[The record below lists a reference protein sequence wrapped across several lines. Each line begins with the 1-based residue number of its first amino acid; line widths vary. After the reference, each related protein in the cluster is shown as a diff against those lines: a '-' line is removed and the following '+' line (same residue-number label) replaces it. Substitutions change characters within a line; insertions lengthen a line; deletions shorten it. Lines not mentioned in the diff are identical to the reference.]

1 MSGGKHMLKHISVAI
16 LLVLALAMVSVGPRS
31 TAATQTTYDTN
42 TLAGKAASVQAAQ
55 NQGLQ
60 IGLSGFILQEADTS
74 DLATNPTPNDPITP
88 SFVLSS
94 NLDGQTVQAPDVT
107 VNQDTAAA
115 TQNEPVIAVD
125 SSNPNRIVAA
135 SNDYVTRTW
144 SCTIGTTPCS
154 RLGDGYS
161 GTYFSNDGG
170 MTWCCVATDP
180 QHIGTLIPGIEHL
193 VGGQYDAG
201 GDPNLAFDNR
211 GNVYYTGLGFD
222 RLTSPNT
229 VAVNKGT
236 FDSNGNLHWGSPV
249 FIGQTTS
256 PSTFNDKSWTAVD
269 THASSHFQGRVYV
282 SWTRFIFNPTTGAY
296 VQSPIIFA
304 YSTDGGQTFSDPQL
318 IAGNVLYSQ
327 GSHVMVGPDGTV
339 YVLWDGNTRFGPFDS
354 TWMVK
359 STDGGVTFT
368 KPLAISPLV
377 DIFRPVNTAF
387 RVNSF
392 PAGDVAPNGG
402 VYVAWSSEVLNTA
415 NSYGVDLTCTSGATV
430 YASCHAAVYWSKST
444 DNGATWTNPQ
454 LAFPAIDAST
464 RTPIGYPVTQ
474 PGQDGA
480 VLDAPAPQ
488 PVDTFFPA
496 VAISPRGNV
505 YMSAYAADVVSP
517 WQRCAQPATPTA
529 VGRINCLQLDNY
541 IHNARLD
548 YVVTD
553 LTTAVTQT
561 VTTQPINTRYQFG
574 GGFIGD
580 YTDLAVGSDNNFHAI
595 WTDTNNQQSVIWWYG
610 FQFVPTSVH
619 QQDVV
624 TYTASF

>member
-42 TLAGKAASVQAAQ
+42 TLAGKAAAVQAAQ

-60 IGLSGFILQEADTS
+60 INLSNFILEEADTS
-74 DLATNPTPNDPITP
+74 DMVTSPSPDTPITP

-94 NLDGQTVQAPDVT
+94 NLDGSTVQAPDVT
-107 VNQDTAAA
+107 INQDTAAA

-125 SSNPNRIVAA
+125 PNNPNRVVAA

-144 SCTIGTTPCS
+144 SCTVSGTPCS

-170 MTWCCVATDP
+170 KTWCCVATDP
-180 QHIGTLIPGIEHL
+180 QNIGTLIPGIEHL

-201 GDPNLAFDNR
+201 GDPNLAFDNS
-211 GNVYYTGLGFD
+211 GNIFYTGLGFN
-222 RLTSPNT
+222 RLTAPNT

-236 FDSNGNLHWGSPV
+236 FDSSGNLHWGSPV

-256 PSTFNDKSWTAVD
+256 PSTFNDKPWTAVD
-269 THASSHFQGRVYV
+269 THASSPFQGRVYV
-282 SWTRFIFNPTTGAY
+282 SWTRFIFSASTGAY
-296 VQSPIIFA
+296 VQSPIAFA
-304 YSTDGGQTFSDPQL
+304 YSTDGGQTFISSDL
-318 IAGNVLYSQ
+318 ISPNVLYSQ
-327 GSHVMVGPDGTV
+327 GSHIMVGPDGTV
-339 YVLWDGNTRFGPFDS
+339 YVLWDGDTKFGPFDS

-359 STDGGVTFT
+359 STDGGVSWS
-368 KPLAISPLV
+368 KPLAIAPLV
-377 DIFRPVNTAF
+377 DIFRPANTAF

-392 PAGDVAPNGG
+392 PAGDVAPNGD
-402 VYVAWSSEVLNTA
+402 VYAAWSTEALNTA
-415 NSYGVDLTCTSGATV
+415 STYGVDLTCASGATV

-444 DNGATWTNPQ
+444 DSGATWTIPQ
-454 LAFPAIDAST
+454 LVFASSL
-464 RTPIGYPVTQ
+464 RTAIGYPVTQ
-474 PGQDGA
+474 PIGGA
-480 VLDAPAPQ
+480 TLNAPASRQ
-488 PVDTFFPA
+488 VDTFFPA
-496 VAISPRGNV
+496 VAISPQGNV

-517 WQRCAQPATPTA
+517 WQRCATPASPTA
-529 VGRINCLQLDNY
+529 VGRINCLALDNY

-548 YVVTD
+548 YIVTD

-561 VTTQPINTRYQFG
+561 VTSHPINTRYQFG

-580 YTDLAVGSDNNFHAI
+580 YTDLAVDSNNNFHAI
-595 WTDTNNQQSVIWWYG
+595 WTDTNNVQTVVWWYG

-624 TYTASF
+624 TDTGSF